1 MPAPFNDINAT
12 HIRSSTKTSLASR
25 DCQFCPASDLLLPP
39 NGLPRTPEQ
48 SGPTVL
54 DSACE

>member
-25 DCQFCPASDLLLPP
+25 DCQFWWFPASALLLPP
-39 NGLPRTPEQ
+39 NGLSRTPEQ
-48 SGPTVL
+48 SGP
-54 DSACE
+54 